1 MSLFCRHNYKPRK
14 VMRGENLRGDV
25 TYAIAFYCIKC
36 DKRRLDKGWS
46 RERAY
51 EQLEWLMELTK

>member
-1 MSLFCRHNYKPRK
+1 
-14 VMRGENLRGDV
+14 MRGENLRGDV